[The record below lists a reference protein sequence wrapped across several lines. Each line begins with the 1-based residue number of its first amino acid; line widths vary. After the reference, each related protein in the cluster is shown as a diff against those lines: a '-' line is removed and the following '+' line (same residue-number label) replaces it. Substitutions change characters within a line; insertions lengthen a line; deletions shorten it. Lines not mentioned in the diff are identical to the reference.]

1 MHEVALARAIP
12 GAALL
17 SLLGEH
23 FGIKTLLLEGG
34 SHINGAFLQAHLVD
48 EISLLLVPRID
59 GRHEIPG
66 VFDGL
71 NPTRNEAVPLKLV
84 SVEQRENDTL
94 WIRYKVVGR

>member
-1 MHEVALARAIP
+1 
-12 GAALL
+12 
-17 SLLGEH
+17 
-23 FGIKTLLLEGG
+23 
-34 SHINGAFLQAHLVD
+34 
-48 EISLLLVPRID
+48 LLLVPRID